1 MWHSVLIPTEEQNVS
16 VSPTEELDGI
26 IIETRE
32 IDGTPSPRL
41 YLNEEEM
48 EFLILQM
55 RELMGYVKN
64 KK

>member
-1 MWHSVLIPTEEQNVS
+1 MWHSVLIPTEEQNVT
-16 VSPTEELDGI
+16 VSPTEGFDGI

-32 IDGTPSPRL
+32 IDGTPSPKL

-48 EFLILQM
+48 ECLILQM
-55 RELMGYVKN
+55 RAIMEHVKN